1 MKKENVKI
9 KENITLADQIAVIDY
24 IMDFYFTDG
33 EYTPYYSGMARVEA
47 IARYFLEGITF
58 EKEDIIYDCVVEDKE
73 IYDLVKRFYFDESK
87 AAENRNK
94 KNAKYL
100 NIMAFVIENVNEK
113 LEFEKQKRIH
123 CSDEKSDLLSSIDMF
138 LSDLDKVM
146 KNFAN
151 LELSN
156 LTPDVIDACKKIM
169 DQLKDKEITPEVL
182 SNVIKDAV
190 DFKVPETEIYEGQKE
205 QIGNLKKM
213 LNDERKKNSELE
225 KKVVDFNARNVKADK

>member
-9 KENITLADQIAVIDY
+9 KENITIADQIAVIDY
-24 IMDFYFTDG
+24 IMNYYFTDS

-73 IYDLVKRFYFDESK
+73 IYDLVKKFYFDESESK

-113 LEFEKQKRIH
+113 LEFEKQKVIH
-123 CSDEKSDLLSSIDMF
+123 CTVEKSDLLSSIDMF

-151 LELSN
+151 LELSK
-156 LTPDVIDACKKIM
+156 LTPEVIDSCMKVM
-169 DQLKDKEITPEVL
+169 NQLKDKEITPEVL

-190 DFKVPETEIYEGQKE
+190 DFKVPETEIYEGQRK
-205 QIGNLKKM
+205 QIGNLKKL

-225 KKVVDFNARNVKADK
+225 KENRPLSTRSLA